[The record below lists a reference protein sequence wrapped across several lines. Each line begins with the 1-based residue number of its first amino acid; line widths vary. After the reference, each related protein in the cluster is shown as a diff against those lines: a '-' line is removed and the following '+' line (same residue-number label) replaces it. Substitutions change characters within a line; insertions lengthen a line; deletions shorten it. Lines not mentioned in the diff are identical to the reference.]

1 LCNKPKTTILKF
13 DTLLAQFLYQ
23 HKKLAL
29 PGIGTFLLDS
39 SFVAMD
45 EPSKTKIP
53 IEGIS
58 FSTKAPA
65 LPDEALID
73 FIRTYTGKMKPLA
86 QADLDSYLTL
96 AQQFI
101 NIGKPLF
108 LEGIGTVQ
116 RIKNNYEFIPGAP
129 NSIRLESAAD
139 RQMGSKRKSPMEEEE
154 PIQRSNGLS
163 RKLLLLLGIVGT
175 LALIGWG
182 GYYLYTQNGNGSTPS
197 NSENVVTPIPLQ
209 DTLTNQA
216 TPTIDTLSGRN
227 PLPDTTLNKPI
238 QPAVTPVLP
247 TAGTY
252 KFVIETSS
260 DKLRAISRY
269 EQLKKNGALI
279 NLETKD
285 SLTFKL
291 FFVLPATAADT
302 TRIKDS
308 LNNYFNYDYNTKR
321 LKRLTTIEN

>member
-1 LCNKPKTTILKF
+1 M
-13 DTLLAQFLYQ
+13 
-23 HKKLAL
+23 
-29 PGIGTFLLDS
+29 LDS

-129 NSIRLESAAD
+129 NSIKLESAAD
-139 RQMGSKRKSPMEEEE
+139 RQLGNKRKPSMEEEE
-154 PIQRSNGLS
+154 APQRSNGIS
-163 RKLLLLLGIVGT
+163 RKMLLLLGIVGT

-182 GYYLYTQNGNGSTPS
+182 GYYLYTQNNDRSTTS
-197 NSENVVTPIPLQ
+197 NTENTITPLPLQ
-209 DTLTNQA
+209 DTSTSQLT
-216 TPTIDTLSGRN
+216 PPVDTLSGLK
-227 PLPDTTLNKPI
+227 PVSDTSLSQQM
-238 QPAVTPVLP
+238 QPTATAILP
-247 TAGTY
+247 TTGTY
-252 KFVIETSS
+252 KFVIETSPN
-260 DKLRAISRY
+260 KLRAISRY
-269 EQLKKNGALI
+269 EQLKRNGASV

-291 FFVLPATAADT
+291 FFILPATAADT